1 MNKLFNNFSINNT
14 KRNINITKLNYIDKL
29 YDKDINFI
37 FELYNNQSIENK
49 ICQENI
55 EYLNEIINRYDIELL
70 YDNHI
75 IIKDAIILNNNENN
89 EFFCIKLLFHYN
101 DIEIY
106 VISGTID
113 NIHSSKK
120 FDEIIELSLT

>member
-1 MNKLFNNFSINNT
+1 MKKLFNNFSINNT

-29 YDKDINFI
+29 YDKDIKFI
-37 FELYNNQSIENK
+37 FELYNNQSIQNK
-49 ICQENI
+49 IFPEYI

-75 IIKDAIILNNNENN
+75 IIKDAIILINNENN
-89 EFFCIKLLFHYN
+89 KFFCIKLLFHYN

-106 VISGTID
+106 VISGNID
-113 NIHSSKK
+113 NIDSNKNFH
-120 FDEIIELSLT
+120 EIIELSLT